1 MTRSTQA
8 TDPAKDRLTESL
20 PTKGSFSLVSDPF
33 INETSPA
40 VNSVRSSVVTTA
52 MPWLNNDEQS
62 DDGDDQTRSIVIK
75 AVIETEP
82 ETTSVISTL
91 NDEHSDDGHDQ
102 THSIDISAVAEPE
115 SGGELVQKTATEA
128 VTQATEPN
136 GDPEISET
144 IQKRLTEGRIVVKLP
159 AGASPPSE
167 NNSDSSKA
175 TSRWSW
181 LGKALR
187 RS

>member
-1 MTRSTQA
+1 MA
-8 TDPAKDRLTESL
+8 
-20 PTKGSFSLVSDPF
+20 DPF
-33 INETSPA
+33 INEASPA
-40 VNSVRSSVVTTA
+40 VDSLRSSVVTTA

-62 DDGDDQTRSIVIK
+62 DDGDDQTRSIAIK
-75 AVIETEP
+75 AVVETES
-82 ETTSVISTL
+82 ETTSVITKL

-102 THSIDISAVAEPE
+102 TLSIDINAVAEPE

-128 VTQATEPN
+128 VTQATEPTA
-136 GDPEISET
+136 DPEISEA